1 MLVVTEVAAASF
13 TASATAVVASWAMA
27 VASVASVSRNTR
39 PREVGSVWPSEPLLN

>member
-1 MLVVTEVAAASF
+1 MLVVTEVAAAAVALF

-27 VASVASVSRNTR
+27 VASVSRNTR